1 MKTPT
6 KAIFTAKTPRCQEPL
21 FPAAFLAAW
30 LLAGLFLAAACTSTK
45 TDPDPKDDQPEEN
58 PDQEIITGELQ
69 SDFLELGKAAGVEW
83 LSFYPDDFLEYPELF
98 EGYDR
103 DQRRHVRLA
112 PRDGANKI
120 LLEFDLPAGAK
131 IKPVDWYGTECVA
144 IDLPEAKGFTVALGL
159 EREGTKDAK
168 MGLANARAARLSA
181 EKPKEGVTRQ
191 KPTSELRESVA
202 VVREVAGTKNLAT
215 YLRAAYGSR
224 QLPLSTGGNMMV
236 WIEWAGSALDEELV
250 GHAKQGAS
258 CQKILDCISIV
269 RELALEGSPKH
280 QCLSSIEDLKAGIVA
295 YEKGGLKLALP
306 EGWVLRK
313 TGSSSTVEI
322 DGAGAKP
329 LALIRK
335 LKPYSNGNLRG
346 RVNADTVFARRRDRT
361 DAFFSAGRALGDA
374 EPFTVA
380 FDYKDGGV
388 EQVGLCV
395 IATGNEWLTVEIVST
410 GLREGE
416 ARRKAKE
423 AVLNLLSKAKPVATP
438 AGSASTLSD
447 LVGWKPRE

>member
-45 TDPDPKDDQPEEN
+45 TDPDPKNDQPEEN

-98 EGYDR
+98 EGYER

-112 PRDGANKI
+112 PRDGANKV
-120 LLEFDLPAGAK
+120 LLKFDLPAGAK

-144 IDLPEAKGFTVALGL
+144 IDLPDAKGFTVALTQKPGSFAIDL
-159 EREGTKDAK
+159 AADRLSRLGKQGSVVAAYKADDKFQVVYGRDQGPVMCYGQRRLAGTTTASALCLVIEARLAKDA
-168 MGLANARAARLSA
+168 
-181 EKPKEGVTRQ
+181 
-191 KPTSELRESVA
+191 
-202 VVREVAGTKNLAT
+202 
-215 YLRAAYGSR
+215 
-224 QLPLSTGGNMMV
+224 PLSDRHLEACQS
-236 WIEWAGSALDEELV
+236 ILAGVSV
-250 GHAKQGAS
+250 
-258 CQKILDCISIV
+258 V

-280 QCLSSIEDLKAGIVA
+280 QCSSSIEDLKAGIVA
-295 YEKGGLKLALP
+295 YEKGGLILALP
-306 EGWVLRK
+306 EGWNLRK

-346 RVNADTVFARRRDRT
+346 RVNADTVFARRRDRP

-416 ARRKAKE
+416 ARRKAKD
-423 AVLNLLSKAKPVATP
+423 AVLDLLSKAKPVATP
-438 AGSASTLSD
+438 AGSALALSD